1 LTELNAA
8 RASTISRHLLRNWS
22 ANPVGN
28 RAASGCAT
36 ALEYIAWGIE
46 CLAICR
52 IVELR
57 LL

>member
-1 LTELNAA
+1 LTELSAA
-8 RASTISRHLLRNWS
+8 TELAISRHLPRNWP

-36 ALEYIAWGIE
+36 ALEYIASGIE